1 MPSAKPVFSRKNI
14 LVTGGAGF
22 IGSHLCDALVKD
34 HHVICVD
41 NFSTSSVSNI
51 EHLLQNPNFE
61 FINHDIVQPF
71 DVNDFS
77 ELDRFKVK
85 FQGIQ
90 EIYHLAC
97 PISKRHFEDFKI
109 ATVLTNSIG
118 VKNVL
123 DIAVANQ
130 AKILYASSSSL
141 YGPRVPE
148 RPFVSESDPCVLDH
162 LTPRG
167 AYDEGKRFS
176 EAILYTY
183 QDVYGVDVK
192 ISRIFRTYGPRMKLF
207 DGNLLPDMINAALE
221 DRDIE
226 LPQQEDARI
235 GLCYVSDIVDG
246 LIRHMNSPID
256 VTVLNLGSDQEQY
269 LSAVA
274 GQIIKLTNS
283 DSRVRFESSP
293 HPSGEAGL
301 PDIGKARQVLGWLPL
316 VRLEDGL
323 RKMIDYARA
332 QRQLSPRFGTEH

>member
-1 MPSAKPVFSRKNI
+1 MSGKKPVFSKKNI

-22 IGSHLCDALVKD
+22 IGSHLCDALVRD
-34 HHVICVD
+34 NHVICVD
-41 NFSTSSVSNI
+41 NFSTSSVANI

-71 DVNDFS
+71 DLNDFS
-77 ELDRFKVK
+77 ELDRFKIK

-109 ATVLTNSIG
+109 AMVLTNSIG

-141 YGPRVPE
+141 YGPRAG
-148 RPFVSESDPCVLDH
+148 RAFVSEADPCVLDH
-162 LTPRG
+162 LTPHG

-183 QDVYGVDVK
+183 QDVYGVDAK

-207 DGNLLPDMINAALE
+207 DGNLLPDMINAAL
-221 DRDIE
+221 DGKDIS
-226 LPQQEDARI
+226 LPFAEDARI

-256 VTVLNLGSDQEQY
+256 VTVVNLGSDQEQY
-269 LSAVA
+269 LSSVA
-274 GQIIKLTNS
+274 AQIIRLTDS
-283 DSRVRFESSP
+283 SSRVRFEASP
-293 HPSGEAGL
+293 NPPSEAGL

-316 VRLEDGL
+316 VRVEDGL
-323 RKMIDYARA
+323 QRMIEYARSH
-332 QRQLSPRFGTEH
+332 RQLAGTFGT

>member
-1 MPSAKPVFSRKNI
+1 MASSKPVFSKKNI

-34 HHVICVD
+34 NHVICMD

-71 DVNDFS
+71 DLADYP
-77 ELDRFKVK
+77 ELDRFKIK

-109 ATVLTNSIG
+109 AMVLTNSIG
-118 VKNVL
+118 IKNVL
-123 DIAVANQ
+123 DVAVSNQ
-130 AKILYASSSSL
+130 AKILFASSSSL
-141 YGPRVPE
+141 YGPKRADHPY
-148 RPFVSESDPCVLDH
+148 VSESDPCVLDH
-162 LTPRG
+162 LTPYG
-167 AYDEGKRFS
+167 SYDEGKRFS

-183 QDVYGVDVK
+183 QDVYKVDVK
-192 ISRIFRTYGPRMKLF
+192 IARVFRTYGPRMKLF
-207 DGNLLPDMINAALE
+207 DGNLLPDMINHAL
-221 DRDIE
+221 DGKDIE
-226 LPQQEDARI
+226 LAFPEDARI

-246 LIRHMNSPID
+246 LVRHMNSSID

-269 LSAVA
+269 LSSVA
-274 GQIIKLTNS
+274 GQIIKLTDS
-283 DSRVRFESSP
+283 TSRVRFEP
-293 HPSGEAGL
+293 TNGQLNEAGL

-316 VRLEDGL
+316 VRVEDGL
-323 RKMIDYARA
+323 RRMIEYARSH
-332 QRQLSPRFGTEH
+332 RQLTHSFGS